1 MKILMLKLYIRTWFK
16 NIRANEEPF
25 EDLVTYISSF
35 FFSCCLFF
43 STRDCLFFSC
53 DIMRVGLDLA
63 GGRRGPVHSDLRVQ
77 SSSFIWLFRWDWQ
90 LCLFFLML
98 STPLDQPV
106 VLQFLFLST
115 TRREQVLSHLS
126 PQNHSET
133 ISLVSSAAHM
143 TPVLKYWEVFEASES
158 YHLHFVFSFIKNP
171 STVLEAWQV
180 VGSSQGVYCIFRY
193 LYRN

>member
-35 FFSCCLFF
+35 FFFLLSFLFY
-43 STRDCLFFSC
+43 SWLFIF
-53 DIMRVGLDLA
+53 LLWYYA
-63 GGRRGPVHSDLRVQ
+63 GGIRPSWGGGGRFSRISGSNHHL
-77 SSSFIWLFRWDWQ
+77 LFD
-90 LCLFFLML
+90 CFVEIDSLFFLML
-98 STPLDQPV
+98 SIPLDQPV